1 MTSKVLQ
8 DTSDP
13 MQGRL
18 DQLFRRLRR
27 SEAGTT
33 AVEFAIV
40 LPLFLAFVMGVIE
53 FGRVFW
59 VQSSLQ
65 HAVEQTARTAMAEYT
80 RESFTSADFST
91 WLAGWGSSLEGSAP
105 DEVFGWDPSAVTFT
119 ATTSQTSGTDY
130 ITIDGNY
137 NFDFLIPGVASLT
150 LTALSK
156 TPLVK

>member
-1 MTSKVLQ
+1 MISKVHH
-8 DTSDP
+8 DTSAA

-18 DQLFRRLRR
+18 YQFFRRLRR
-27 SEAGTT
+27 SKSGTT

-59 VQSSLQ
+59 VQASLQ

-80 RESFTSADFST
+80 RESFTSADFAT
-91 WLAGWGSSLEGSAP
+91 WYASWGSSLEGSAP
-105 DEVFGWDPSAVTFT
+105 DEIFGWDPSAVTFN
-119 ATTSQTSGTDY
+119 ATTSQTSRIDY
-130 ITIDGNY
+130 MTIDGNY

-156 TPLVK
+156 TPLIK